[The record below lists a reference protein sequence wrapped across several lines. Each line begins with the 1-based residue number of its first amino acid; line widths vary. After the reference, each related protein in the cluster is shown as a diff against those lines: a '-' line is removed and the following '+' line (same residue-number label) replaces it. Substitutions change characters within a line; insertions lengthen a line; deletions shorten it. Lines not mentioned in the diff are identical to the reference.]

1 MRTLSAEAKVALR
14 DLLKRPQRLPPEIEG
29 ELLSF
34 LRRCAD
40 GKRVKLTASGRRY
53 AMDNAAE

>member
-1 MRTLSAEAKVALR
+1 MRTLSDEAKVALR
-14 DLLKRPQRLPPEIEG
+14 DLLKKPQRLSAEVEG

-40 GKRVKLTASGRRY
+40 GKRMQLTASGRRY
-53 AMDNAAE
+53 AMDNAAA

>member
-14 DLLKRPQRLPPEIEG
+14 DLLKKPQCLPPEIEG
-29 ELLSF
+29 ELSAW

-40 GKRVKLTASGRRY
+40 GKRMQLTASGRRY
-53 AMDNAAE
+53 AMDNAA